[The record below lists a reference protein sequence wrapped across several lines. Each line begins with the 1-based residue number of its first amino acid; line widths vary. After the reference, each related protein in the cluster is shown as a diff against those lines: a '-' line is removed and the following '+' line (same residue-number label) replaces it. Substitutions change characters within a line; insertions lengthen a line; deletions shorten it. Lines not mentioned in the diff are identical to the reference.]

1 MYFLNL
7 EIQQRSQNTIR
18 NLIVDDREITD
29 QTHILEYIGE
39 FYETVIKKREQRS
52 VVEMGKTF
60 SDVDIPKHSGN
71 IVKLCE
77 KDLIEKD
84 LYNSLKSMQSYKS
97 PCNGVLTNNFYE
109 MFWNKL
115 EEILQIVY
123 QKLKKEDI

>member
-115 EEILQIVY
+115 EEIL
-123 QKLKKEDI
+123 